1 MDTHELQKTIKEL
14 AKKYGWTQKQL
25 AKELYVELYE
35 DDDEE
40 ASEKF
45 EETLRKQLNR
55 ETTNPATLQAYLD
68 IMIQDSKFKSLHMTI
83 PKPLVTSIL
92 DKDII
97 DGLAHISK
105 KITQKLEAD
114 I

>member
-1 MDTHELQKTIKEL
+1 MISPYAKAKLFIEDELTIIDKTGTEIPFVL
-14 AKKYGWTQKQL
+14 NSIQN
-25 AKELYVELYE
+25 
-35 DDDEE
+35 
-40 ASEKF
+40 KF

-55 ETTNPATLQAYLD
+55 ETTNPVTLQAYLD